1 MLSNIEINTFSKRI
15 KSNLQFLIQWKGM
28 KQHHGNHE
36 NNISKLQLVQ
46 EYLKKSQTIEKNR
59 NNKPTTPRIFFSL
72 QEKF

>member
-15 KSNLQFLIQWKGM
+15 KSNLQFLNQWKGM

-46 EYLKKSQTIEKNR
+46 EYSKKNRKQLKKKSQ
-59 NNKPTTPRIFFSL
+59 
-72 QEKF
+72 